1 MEKNRGLEWV
11 REKGLEIM
19 EITIIILIMFPK
31 FKAYAS
37 LLGLGLFLVF
47 VSGCALPRGHW
58 SSREVQGAPLPRRGQ
73 LLK

>member
-31 FKAYAS
+31 FKACAS
-37 LLGLGLFLVF
+37 LLGLGLFWFLFPDVPCP
-47 VSGCALPRGHW
+47 GGTGLPVKCRGLPCP
-58 SSREVQGAPLPRRGQ
+58 GADNS
-73 LLK
+73 